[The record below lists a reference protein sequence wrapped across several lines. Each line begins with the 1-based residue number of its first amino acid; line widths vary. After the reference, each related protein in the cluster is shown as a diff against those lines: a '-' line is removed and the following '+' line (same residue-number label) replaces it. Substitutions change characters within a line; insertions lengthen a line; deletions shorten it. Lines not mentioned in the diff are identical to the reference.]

1 MQLMA
6 SDEFLNPWYVP
17 GWTVQNPIW
26 VPEPEEYLYAPFPP
40 QLKTIKVS
48 GEFFTTG
55 RRPLS
60 GYLTF
65 EPSVNKID
73 YVSVDGDNFSIRKRI
88 TKEYLDKGNLNVTLL
103 ATDNE
108 GTTPATFTYHVVE
121 HFLGGTE
128 YDINV
133 PKDSVDRVD
142 ITELI
147 IT

>member
-17 GWTVQNPIW
+17 GWTVQNPVW
-26 VPEPEEYLYAPFPP
+26 VAQPSEYLYAPFPKE
-40 QLKTIKVS
+40 LKTVNVS
-48 GEFFTTG
+48 GEFYTTG
-55 RRPLS
+55 RRPMS

-65 EPSVNKID
+65 EPSSKVT
-73 YVSVDGDNFSIRKRI
+73 YTPAEGDKFSILPRI
-88 TKEYLDKGNLNVTLL
+88 TKCYLDKGSLNVTLL

-108 GTTPATFTYHVVE
+108 GTAPATFTYHVVE

-133 PKDSVDRVD
+133 PKDSVDQVD
-142 ITELI
+142 ITDLI